1 MSRLL
6 HPGYRFATEAQ
17 WQACQFTGA
26 DRRTAAARKGL
37 RPFAPYDLP
46 PRRLWTGRAHAPAL
60 TDAAELLWH
69 DEKGT
74 LQRLSYGDEVARA
87 VLAPS
92 AITHA
97 RRMIATPAM
106 LWVLAGSTVQAF
118 DSDSLTRLFEVKLDG
133 LAAIDITGD
142 GRDGIYVLAG
152 MKRSRRIIH
161 LDCAGQIDM
170 SFDLEVPV
178 DASSLA
184 FLGDLSQLV
193 VLGSN
198 DSKLYWID
206 PADGRLK
213 SIVLISTL
221 RACFDDIKIASD
233 GCSRLF
239 LAGTDGPARSGGHR
253 IVLADAD
260 GNLLGAIPVA
270 EPVTGMVANRSQ
282 LYVTTTGGVRRF
294 DPATRVPQEAG
305 EVGATV
311 LTPLLRSP
319 SQGPQQWLRIEAK
332 VELSPGCSIAISHAA
347 ARDPKAMDQLL
358 ARLADASVPQA
369 QRLAEWRGKVSS
381 RTFLY
386 HGDAA
391 RTPGEQAVL
400 SAPLHDVQDSC
411 IWVEA
416 ALIAAPG
423 GSLPVLS
430 DLTVLYP
437 GPTLIE
443 HLPAIYRSREFET
456 GDFTRGLVGVLEAGT
471 QNLDAKIGELGR
483 NIHPATA
490 ADAWLDSIAGWLG
503 LPWDNALTTEQK
515 RRIVSRGALIAD
527 GYGTRAGLEALLDS
541 LMPERPRRFRI
552 VDTTAEFGLATIA
565 GGDCEGSRLPAILA
579 GLPATATELGHKAII
594 GQARLPCDEPETES
608 ARFIGRVRIDIAAG
622 AEERRDWS
630 PWIGALV
637 NAMLPA
643 TARAELRW
651 LGPHA
656 FSADVLGENLK
667 LGSEPAALLGTDA
680 VMGTARLGGRR
691 RATLPGKLTQDW
703 TLQ

>member
-26 DRRTAAARKGL
+26 DRRTADTRKGL
-37 RPFAPYDLP
+37 RPFSPYGLP
-46 PRRLWTGRAHAPAL
+46 PHDLWTGRAHAPAV
-60 TDAAELLWH
+60 TDVAELLWR
-69 DEKGT
+69 DEEGR
-74 LQRLSYGDEVARA
+74 LQRLPYGDKVARA
-87 VLAPS
+87 VPAPA
-92 AITHA
+92 AIGA
-97 RRMIATPAM
+97 AKRMIATPAT
-106 LWVLAGSTVQAF
+106 LWVAAGGTVQAF

-133 LAAIDITGD
+133 FTAIDIAGD

-152 MKRSRRIIH
+152 VKQSRRIFH
-161 LDCAGQIDM
+161 LDCAGQV
-170 SFDLEVPV
+170 DLSLELEEPA
-178 DASSLA
+178 DASALV
-184 FLGDLSQLV
+184 FLGDISRLV
-193 VLGSN
+193 LLGSN
-198 DSKLYWID
+198 GSKLFWID
-206 PADGRLK
+206 PEDGRLE

-221 RACFDDIKIASD
+221 RTCFDVIAIASD

-260 GNLLGAIPVA
+260 GNLLGAIPIA
-270 EPVTGMVANRSQ
+270 APVTGMVANRSQ
-282 LYVTTTGGVRRF
+282 LFVTTTKGVVQF
-294 DPATRVPQEAG
+294 DPAARVPQEAG

-332 VELSPGCSIAISHAA
+332 VVLTPGCSIAISHAS
-347 ARDPKAMDQLL
+347 ARDPKAMEQLL
-358 ARLADASVPQA
+358 ARLADTRVPQS
-369 QRLAEWRGKVSS
+369 QRLAEWRSEVSS

-386 HGDAA
+386 HGDPA
-391 RTPGEQAVL
+391 RTPGEPVVL
-400 SAPLHDVQDSC
+400 SAPLHDVQDSF

-430 DLTVLYP
+430 ELTVLYP

-443 HLPAIYRSREFET
+443 HLPAIYRSRELET
-456 GDFTRGLVGVLEAGT
+456 GDFARGLVGVLEAGT

-490 ADAWLDSIAGWLG
+490 ADAWLDAVAGWLG

-594 GQARLPCDEPETES
+594 GQARLPCGDPETDS
-608 ARFIGRVRIDIAAG
+608 ARFIGRVRIDIAAS

-637 NAMLPA
+637 GAMLPA

-651 LGPHA
+651 LGPHGL
-656 FSADVLGENLK
+656 SADRLGK
-667 LGSEPAALLGTDA
+667 DFTLGSEPAALLGTDA
-680 VMGTARLGGRR
+680 VTSAARLGGRR
-691 RATLPGKLTQDW
+691 RTTLPGKLTQDW